1 MDPPFSLTPEET
13 PAAPK
18 KDAGDPLKL
27 WDPPSE
33 HDTFDFQPEE
43 LHDFT
48 LSWVRFSVAP
58 LDNGAR
64 GAFIDDL
71 NTPIQIWPAAESIGP
86 RRYIGDPEDY
96 NVRRSLLAR
105 NMQMMTACCCMR

>member
-1 MDPPFSLTPEET
+1 MLFDSSIVD
-13 PAAPK
+13 
-18 KDAGDPLKL
+18 DADEYTEDGA
-27 WDPPSE
+27 S
-33 HDTFDFQPEE
+33 FDFQPEE

-96 NVRRSLLAR
+96 NVRRALLAR